1 MDKALVFRTKDCRLE
16 SCQDQGSLLSWG
28 ASVPRGLHM
37 HVEAALSDVSLG
49 RQLVAAKER
58 APHRQHASVGS
69 CMGTGLCEPVKRA
82 SGGNRHLAR
91 APHPFSDACMLTEG
105 AVVHL
110 ARAAPAP
117 GAAHKRGAGCM
128 AISVQRPGAHLTAKT
143 SRRCKLTVL
152 FLHIMIKL
160 GLELA
165 VVLWPNG

>member
-1 MDKALVFRTKDCRLE
+1 
-16 SCQDQGSLLSWG
+16 
-28 ASVPRGLHM
+28 
-37 HVEAALSDVSLG
+37 
-49 RQLVAAKER
+49 
-58 APHRQHASVGS
+58 
-69 CMGTGLCEPVKRA
+69 MGTGLCEPVKRA

-143 SRRCKLTVL
+143 GRRCKLTVL